1 MNTFIINL
9 NDTIAMSDSA
19 VVELA
24 KVIST
29 CQPCVKE
36 AETNYYDVKI
46 VAIVCGA
53 IVILA
58 FIAAIVISLWH
69 YIELKKWRETENKK
83 AANDKEMRQFDASQ
97 KETEEKSRLT
107 RYYQKAI
114 FDKIIAKKI
123 EEEEMKNEEDWK
135 NFCKKI
141 SDIIKDVFAKFEGKE

>member
-29 CQPCVKE
+29 CQPCVQE
-36 AETNYYDVKI
+36 AETNCNDVKI

-53 IVILA
+53 IVLLA
-58 FIAAIVISLWH
+58 IIAAIVISLWH

-107 RYYQKAI
+107 RYYQKAM

-123 EEEEMKNEEDWK
+123 EEEKITKEKDWK
-135 NFCKKI
+135 DFCKEI
-141 SDIIKDVFAKFEGKE
+141 SDSIKDVFCKI

>member
-29 CQPCVKE
+29 CQPCVQVAK
-36 AETNYYDVKI
+36 TNCNDVKI
-46 VAIVCGA
+46 VAIICGTVALLA
-53 IVILA
+53 I
-58 FIAAIVISLWH
+58 IAAIVISRWH
-69 YIELKKWRETENKK
+69 YIELKKWEEMETKK
-83 AANDKEMRQFDASQ
+83 AEKDEEIRNSDALQ
-97 KETEEKSRLT
+97 KEAEEKSRLT

-123 EEEEMKNEEDWK
+123 EEKEMKNEEDWK